1 VEDEIMTPSSPEPAA
16 ASPLPITARAVRLT
30 GEASIEALSFD
41 QIPCPPPGPG
51 QVLVA
56 IQAVALNFRDLLV
69 VSGKYSPNLP
79 RPLIVAS
86 DGAGEV
92 IALGEQVTRFKLGD
106 RVAGAFFQNWVDG
119 DFHSEVGRSAL
130 GGAIDGVLTSARVF
144 DERGLV
150 HLPPHLSYAEGA
162 TLPCAALTA
171 WHALVTTAHVKSG
184 DSVLLLGTGGVSIFG
199 LQFAKLH
206 GARVILTSSSDEKLA
221 RALSL
226 GADELI
232 NYQKTPEWRKEVL
245 RLTAG
250 KGADIV
256 LEVGGAGTL
265 AQSLGSVR
273 AGGQISLVGNLAGLS
288 DTLNIA
294 PILHRSIRLQGIFV
308 GSVEMF
314 ETMNRAI
321 ALHRLKPVIDRVFPY
336 HQSREALRHMQDRGH
351 FGKIVISVSE

>member
-1 VEDEIMTPSSPEPAA
+1 
-16 ASPLPITARAVRLT
+16 
-30 GEASIEALSFD
+30 
-41 QIPCPPPGPG
+41 
-51 QVLVA
+51 
-56 IQAVALNFRDLLV
+56 
-69 VSGKYSPNLP
+69 
-79 RPLIVAS
+79 
-86 DGAGEV
+86 
-92 IALGEQVTRFKLGD
+92 
-106 RVAGAFFQNWVDG
+106 
-119 DFHSEVGRSAL
+119 
-130 GGAIDGVLTSARVF
+130 LTSARVF

-336 HQSREALRHMQDRGH
+336 DQSREALRHMRDRGH